1 VATTS
6 KKERWRPRRQRS
18 GPDASTKRGTV
29 TALGRRI
36 GSAAAGA
43 APYSGSGS
51 TAVLGEGSAGRNTA
65 ELENE
70 PNKILGLDRAPALQQ
85 PSRLDHG

>member
-1 VATTS
+1 VATTG
-6 KKERWRPRRQRS
+6 KKEGAHAGSRS
-18 GPDASTKRGTV
+18 GPDASTTRGAV

-70 PNKILGLDRAPALQQ
+70 PTKILGLGRAPALQRA
-85 PSRLDHG
+85 SRLDQG